1 MCKLWFVRCNVQ
13 DEICKGQYVRG
24 NVKKAMFWVQIL
36 RFNVEDVKMLWCQ
49 CRFRAQYYKLTIQN
63 LNLLNISQKALLIF
77 LGKSLKVQDIRNF
90 SQIWKKLT
98 FTDMLKV
105 DIGS

>member
-1 MCKLWFVRCNVQ
+1 M
-13 DEICKGQYVRG
+13 
-24 NVKKAMFWVQIL
+24 QIL
-36 RFNVEDVKMLWCQ
+36 RFNVCCQ
-49 CRFRAQYYKLTIQN
+49 RRFRAQFYELKIQN

-105 DIGS
+105 FIGS